1 MILRS
6 DPQQQQDSRLIFPKL
21 LESDSNPE
29 QRNELVRQKTV
40 ALPPKFQHLALRAHI
55 DQIISDTTF
64 QQSDVLLFFH
74 VLTLLGIRPSAVG
87 TCCYLSTKLNSNK
100 HCFVSNRLFK
110 QRTGTVSG
118 SLFTFSGCFFCAL
131 YPPPSLPLPLTAK
144 VGLMIEALVYIP
156 GREYSAAA
164 TGDDFNLRFDGNES
178 V

>member
-1 MILRS
+1 MQI
-6 DPQQQQDSRLIFPKL
+6 IFHNIQ
-21 LESDSNPE
+21 S
-29 QRNELVRQKTV
+29 
-40 ALPPKFQHLALRAHI
+40 LRAHI

-178 V
+178 VKRLKSVHGRSTEPTLCFLVVFF